1 MGMDRYKSSAA
12 RIISRPKEKNAMPVR
27 STTLRRKLAD
37 NVKRVRERIQAAC
50 QRCGRDPDNVTLVPV
65 TKSVEVNVIRTLIE
79 MGLLELGENRGQELV
94 KRAGMIH
101 EHLSRR
107 RQIERAGTP
116 GDPCWHM
123 VGHLQ
128 RNKVRAL
135 MPWVGMVHSV
145 DSLRLAETISTE
157 AVRVDKRIPILLQ
170 VNVAE
175 EKSKFGLAV
184 GAVPHLAEHIKAL
197 PGIEVAGLM
206 TMAPWTEDPGE
217 TRTCFTRL
225 REIFEDMHAERIVGP
240 EFRHLSMGMSHD
252 FEIAVEEGATIVR
265 IGTALFEGVS

>member
-1 MGMDRYKSSAA
+1 MA
-12 RIISRPKEKNAMPVR
+12 VR

-50 QRCGRDPDNVTLVPV
+50 QRSGRSPEEVTLVAV
-65 TKSVEVNVIRTLIE
+65 TKTVEVNVIRTVIE
-79 MGLLELGENRGQELV
+79 MGLVELGESRVQELV

-107 RQIERAGTP
+107 RQIERMGAP
-116 GDPCWHM
+116 GDPHWHM

-135 MPWVGMVHSV
+135 MPWVDMIHSV
-145 DSLRLAETISTE
+145 DSLRLAETISNE
-157 AVRVDKRIPILLQ
+157 AAKLGKKVPILLQ
-170 VNVAE
+170 VNVSG

-184 GAVPHLAEHIKAL
+184 GAVPHLAEHIKTL
-197 PGIEVAGLM
+197 PGIEIVGLM
-206 TMAPWTEDPGE
+206 TMAPWCENPQD
-217 TRTCFTRL
+217 TRPCFQRL
-225 REIFEDMHAERIVGP
+225 REIFEDMRDDRILGP
-240 EFRHLSMGMSHD
+240 EFRHLSMGMSND
-252 FEIAVEEGATIVR
+252 FEVAVEEGATIVR